1 MARTLT
7 SPGPD
12 RTNRLIFY
20 GAIGMALL
28 AAVLVFAALANF
40 GEDDPAAAIG
50 DTVDVVVASQ
60 DIAAGDEINA
70 DMVELAS
77 LPVNALVD
85 AAFTDESL
93 VVGTRAQVRVARG
106 DQLAP
111 GKVVGAGDDGEGI
124 AYIVPVGMVAMSVQ
138 VSEETSVGGL
148 ILPGDHVDVI
158 VVVSG
163 GRASDTGS
171 RGVLL
176 LQNVEVL
183 AVAQNTLKAVSRV
196 DENGEPITGDTA
208 EGGIAARDD
217 SVDEDPEAATVTLA
231 LRPDDSPLLAAAQEE
246 GTVYLS
252 LRPVGDD
259 SVTDNTERSLPQ

>member
-1 MARTLT
+1 MTT
-7 SPGPD
+7 PGPD

-20 GAIGMALL
+20 GAITLALL
-28 AAVLVFAALANF
+28 AAILVFAALANF
-40 GEDDPAAAIG
+40 GGDETTASIG

-60 DIAAGDEINA
+60 DIDAGDEINA

-85 AAFTDESL
+85 EAFTDEAL

-111 GKVVGAGDDGEGI
+111 SKVVGEGDDGEGVAFI
-124 AYIVPVGMVAMSVQ
+124 IPAGMRAMSVE
-138 VSEETSVGGL
+138 VTEETSVGGL
-148 ILPGDHVDVI
+148 VLPGDRVDVI
-158 VVVSG
+158 VVAETTVG
-163 GRASDTGS
+163 EGNDVA

-176 LQNVEVL
+176 LQDVEVL
-183 AVAQNTLKAVSRV
+183 AVAQATLRATSRV
-196 DENGEPITGDTA
+196 DENGEPIDTGSA
-208 EGGIAARDD
+208 EGAIAARDEN
-217 SVDEDPEAATVTLA
+217 VDEDPDAATVTLS
-231 LRPDDSPLLAAAQEE
+231 LLPEQVPLLAVAQEE

-259 SVTDNTERSLPQ
+259 SVTDNTEQFLP